1 MPLYDYR
8 CECGKEFEKRRSI
21 AERQTA
27 ECSCG
32 KTAKQQLTAP
42 AGISDGY
49 YNPGRMYIADR
60 KKTTNKAATR

>member
-1 MPLYDYR
+1 MPLYDYT

-21 AERQTA
+21 SDRQTA

-32 KTAKQQLTAP
+32 KIAKQQLTAP

-49 YNPGRMYIADR
+49 YNPGRMYVADR
-60 KKTTNKAATR
+60 RKQNFKGATR

>member
-1 MPLYDYR
+1 MPLYDYH

-21 AERQTA
+21 SERATA
-27 ECSCG
+27 ECECG
-32 KTAKQQLTAP
+32 KQAKQQLTAP

-60 KKTTNKAATR
+60 KKKVQAVR